1 MKRLLAII
9 LTLCILTGCNNP
21 IASQVSKEGD
31 KTRIELQSELELAKY
46 EIGAE
51 NRAMIEQLMQKFNND
66 YNTIVGYLSE
76 IASLQQQNAT
86 SPGFQR

>member
-1 MKRLLAII
+1 MKRLLVII
-9 LTLCILTGCNNP
+9 LTLCILTGCQNP
-21 IASQVSKEGD
+21 IASSISKEGE
-31 KTRIELQSELELAKY
+31 KTRAELQSELELAKY

-66 YNTIVGYLSE
+66 YNTIVGYLSY

-86 SPGFQR
+86 YPGFQR